1 MRISSKLTAGLAS
14 AAVAAAGLAG
24 ASLGSGS
31 GAAEQPAAN
40 GVQAPNGVSANGGQ
54 APAGE
59 SVALRQTRSAL
70 RMNQIQTLGAHNA
83 YHRELSAAE
92 KQVQQAQDP
101 NAQNIWYSHASIPQ
115 QLQQQNIRTLEL
127 DLFPDPAG
135 GLYTYP
141 LIRKLTG
148 RGALTDPM
156 LTKPGIKV
164 MHIVDFDYNTS
175 CRTFVLCLQQV
186 KTWSDQH
193 PDHAPVTIQ
202 LELKQSDPRLVAAG
216 GVQAPPWDLGNLNS
230 IDSEIR
236 SVFSERQLL
245 SPDDVRKPGLTL
257 EQSVLTKGWPTL
269 DQARGKVMFF
279 FDNGG
284 EGQIRDLYRTG
295 KPNLEGRAVF
305 TRGPEGQPDAAVT
318 MVNDP
323 RGANQAEIQRLVR
336 KGYLVR
342 TRSDEPMSTALANE
356 TSRVGIALASGAQ
369 FVTTDFPV
377 AGMAARYDS
386 DFVAQLP
393 GGVAVRCNPVSSP
406 AWCRGNVSER

>member
-24 ASLGSGS
+24 AAVGTR
-31 GAAEQPAAN
+31 
-40 GVQAPNGVSANGGQ
+40 
-54 APAGE
+54 PAGTDG
-59 SVALRQTRSAL
+59 VAAPSQAQPQSQAAGADASAKRQQTRSAL
-70 RMNQIQTLGAHNA
+70 RLNQIQTIGAHNA
-83 YHRELSAAE
+83 YHRELSAVE
-92 KQVQQAQDP
+92 KQAQQAQDP
-101 NAQNIWYSHASIPQ
+101 NAGNLWYSHASIPQ
-115 QLQQQNIRTLEL
+115 QLQDQNIRALEL

-148 RGALTDPM
+148 QGPLTDPA
-156 LTKPGIKV
+156 LAQPGIKV
-164 MHIVDFDYNTS
+164 MHIADFDYNTT

-193 PDHAPVTIQ
+193 PNHAPVTIQ
-202 LELKQSDPRLVAAG
+202 LELKQSDPRIVAAG
-216 GVQAPPWDLGNLNS
+216 GVQAPPWNAENLAGV
-230 IDSEIR
+230 DAEIR
-236 SVFSERQLL
+236 SVFDEDQLL

-269 DQARGKVMFF
+269 ARARGKVMFF

-284 EGQIRDLYRTG
+284 EGAIRDLYRAER
-295 KPNLEGRAVF
+295 PNLEGRAVF

-342 TRSDEPMSTALANE
+342 TRSDEPMATVLTNE
-356 TSRVGIALASGAQ
+356 VSRVGIALGSGAQ
-369 FVTTDFPV
+369 WVTTDFPV
-377 AGMAARYDS
+377 AGMAARYDR
-386 DFVAQLP
+386 DFVAKLP
-393 GGVAVRCNPVSSP
+393 GDTAVRCNPVSAP

>member
-1 MRISSKLTAGLAS
+1 MQISSKWVAGLAS
-14 AAVAAAGLAG
+14 LGVAAAGLAG
-24 ASLGSGS
+24 TAITSDQKAAGSASA
-31 GAAEQPAAN
+31 GAAAVATADQAAK
-40 GVQAPNGVSANGGQ
+40 GG
-54 APAGE
+54 G
-59 SVALRQTRSAL
+59 LRL
-70 RMNQIQTLGAHNA
+70 NQLQQVGSHNS

-101 NAQNIWYSHASIPQ
+101 GAVNIFYSHASIPN
-115 QLQQQNIRTLEL
+115 QLQDQNIRTLEL

-141 LIRKLTG
+141 LIRKLTAQG
-148 RGALTDPM
+148 PIADPALA
-156 LTKPGIKV
+156 KPGIKV
-164 MHIVDFDYNTS
+164 MHIVDFDYNTN

-186 KTWSDQH
+186 KTWSDAH
-193 PDHAPVTIQ
+193 PKHAPVTIQ

-216 GVQAPPWDLGNLNS
+216 GVKAPPWDLGNLNS

-236 SVFSERQLL
+236 SVFSEKQLL
-245 SPDDVRKPGLTL
+245 SPDDVRRNGLTL

-284 EGQIRDLYRTG
+284 EGEIRTLYREG

-323 RGANQAEIQRLVR
+323 RGANQAEIQRLVK

-342 TRSDEPMSTALANE
+342 TRSDEPMSTVLTNE
-356 TSRVGIALASGAQ
+356 TSRVGVALDSGAQ
-369 FVTTDFPV
+369 WVTTDFPV

-386 DFVAQLP
+386 DFVAKLP
-393 GGVAVRCNPVSSP
+393 GDTAVRCNPVSAPS
-406 AWCRGNVSER
+406 WCKGNVSER